1 MRAVQYI
8 NTYLFCASDLAR
20 VPRVRCIGAPAAV
33 NRQHR
38 ADSGVAAGTFRTFT
52 DNQTLTVCNN
62 EVYVGSD
69 TPGELCVLASTI
81 LTGNVPERCVAT
93 STTRLP
99 LSRLPRRASAC
110 T

>member
-1 MRAVQYI
+1 MA
-8 NTYLFCASDLAR
+8 FCNGKLLVETSLLR
-20 VPRVRCIGAPAAV
+20 TVSGAAISVLDA
-33 NRQHR
+33 QTLELQ
-38 ADSGVAAGTFRTFT
+38 GTFRTFT

-99 LSRLPRRASAC
+99 LSLTASAC